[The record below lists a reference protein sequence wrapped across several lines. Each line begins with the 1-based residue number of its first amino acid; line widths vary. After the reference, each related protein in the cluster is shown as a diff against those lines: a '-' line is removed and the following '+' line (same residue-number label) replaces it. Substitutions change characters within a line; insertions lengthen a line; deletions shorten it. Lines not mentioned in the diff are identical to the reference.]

1 MIRRIGVLLLFALLL
16 AAEAE
21 AKKKRRGRTRNG
33 VQATGNFWSV
43 LKITYLC
50 VFLPMVLMF
59 VFAIVRDPISKK
71 VAKELWRRAK
81 GRAVAFL
88 GKSSR
93 HGQRQGKDRKVQ
105 ERETAASSLRS
116 KTE

>member
-1 MIRRIGVLLLFALLL
+1 MPRRHADDTVRKALVLLVCVLSLVV
-16 AAEAE
+16 EAD
-21 AKKKRRGRTRNG
+21 AKKKRKGSRRNG
-33 VQATGNFWSV
+33 AQATGNFWSV

-50 VFLPMVLMF
+50 VFLPMVIMF
-59 VFAIVRDPISKK
+59 AYAIVRDPISKK

-88 GKSSR
+88 GSKKNR
-93 HGQRQGKDRKVQ
+93 RAGARN
-105 ERETAASSLRS
+105 